1 MGLDMY
7 LEKMDRIGDYTF
19 EELMKFRS
27 MIHEKDVDLPTDI
40 GEAIFTEHSYGMEW
54 RKLSTEIG
62 YWRKANQIHNWFVEN
77 VQNGVDECEPHLV
90 TKEKLQE
97 LLVGVTKVLALGDKA
112 AEEIFPPSEGF
123 FFGST
128 DYGEYYYEMMEHT
141 KEVMEQTLEKTDFD
155 KEIVFYQSS
164 W

>member
-7 LEKMDRIGDYTF
+7 LEKMDKIGDYTIN
-19 EELMKFRS
+19 ELMEFRS
-27 MIHEKDVDLPTDI
+27 LMHDKEEDLPKDI
-40 GEAIFTEHSYGMEW
+40 QEAIFTEHRYGMEW
-54 RKLSTEIG
+54 RNLSTEIG
-62 YWRKANQIHNWFVEN
+62 YWRKANQIHNWFVKN
-77 VQNGVDECEPHLV
+77 VQNGEDKCNPHLV

-97 LLVGVTKVLALGDKA
+97 LLTCVTKVLALGDKV

-128 DYGEYYYEMMEHT
+128 DYDEYYYEMMEHT
-141 KEVMEQTLEKTDFD
+141 KEVVEQALENTDFD
-155 KEIVFYQSS
+155 KKFVFYQSS